1 MFLIM
6 KQSSPFF
13 LRDQKVKT
21 KKTNYLENENNF
33 QTKQKEF
40 IIIFKG
46 LSLKQSNFIQIWG
59 SDFKTSGSV

>member
-46 LSLKQSNFIQIWG
+46 LSLKQSNFIQI
-59 SDFKTSGSV
+59 